1 MVLRF
6 IPLFFIAL
14 MFVSCGSESG
24 VQETNSPST
33 IVAVDGKKLFNIH
46 CAACHKYN
54 GTGGVS
60 GAKDLTISTMSRD
73 EIETLVLNGAGDMMP
88 FKDVLKPVE
97 IQGVVDHVQTLRN

>member
-1 MVLRF
+1 MVLRIVLF
-6 IPLFFIAL
+6 LFCGLAITSCESDTASGEVNTTTIP
-14 MFVSCGSESG
+14 
-24 VQETNSPST
+24 
-33 IVAVDGKKLFNIH
+33 VDGKKLFNIH

-60 GAKDLTISTMSRD
+60 GAKDLTISTMSRE
-73 EIETLVLNGAGDMMP
+73 EIEAVVKNGAGDMMP